1 MRATAF
7 WILIFCA
14 FGITSSFN
22 FNPLPLG
29 VSRRLILSREDFSCQ
44 RARRKVASP
53 ARTVCSGLHR
63 PHHEGQLKTYYDRP
77 RRIVALGDIHGD
89 VRALATSLRMSDLID
104 ERGNWVGKD
113 SMLVQLG
120 DVLDRGPNDYFC
132 MRLLIKLQKQAREAG
147 GDVICLLG
155 NHEVMNAQLD
165 FRYVDPAAWLGWEL
179 EDEGK
184 GKSAQDA
191 DPLEIHAL
199 PKYMHGRINALR
211 RGHGTLSKTLSTW
224 PVCVVVGDTVFCH
237 GGLMP
242 EAVVYGLQRLN
253 DETSNWLAGEDSM
266 RPWLL
271 DCNPQYSPIWHR
283 AFATANTVDPFTLSA
298 ADCTMRLLHVSRMVI
313 GHTPQFEGVNCL
325 VTPEGREIWRVDAGM
340 STGIF
345 EGPIE
350 CLEILAAKD
359 NMDKV
364 NILSEGGIVRKSLRQ
379 QRISEKIWS
388 STSTRLQSLKT

>member
-1 MRATAF
+1 MEGTGTQN
-7 WILIFCA
+7 LVL
-14 FGITSSFN
+14 GLT
-22 FNPLPLG
+22 LPADCVTVIVKRKTQWVNNESG
-29 VSRRLILSREDFSCQ
+29 FRQ

-237 GGLMP
+237 GILPTSSCSRCFLTPASRRSHAGSCSLWSAASKRRNVQLARRRRFY
-242 EAVVYGLQRLN
+242 EAV
-253 DETSNWLAGEDSM
+253 
-266 RPWLL
+266 
-271 DCNPQYSPIWHR
+271 
-283 AFATANTVDPFTLSA
+283 A
-298 ADCTMRLLHVSRMVI
+298 A
-313 GHTPQFEGVNCL
+313 
-325 VTPEGREIWRVDAGM
+325 
-340 STGIF
+340 
-345 EGPIE
+345 
-350 CLEILAAKD
+350 
-359 NMDKV
+359 
-364 NILSEGGIVRKSLRQ
+364 
-379 QRISEKIWS
+379 
-388 STSTRLQSLKT
+388 